1 MSALHLTVADQANA
15 DEREW
20 LGRNL
25 RAFNEHLSPYL
36 RPDGGEKPVPL
47 DVFVRDEQGGL
58 WGGLM
63 ASTYWR
69 WLDIVRLWVHA
80 DLRGQGYGRR
90 LLQRAEDEARRRD
103 CLYVRVSTLDTQA
116 PGFYQKLGYRIVGQF
131 DDYPPGNC
139 AYLLRK
145 DLLP

>member
-1 MSALHLTVADQANA
+1 MSALHLTVADQANT
-15 DEREW
+15 DERDW
-20 LGRNL
+20 LRDHL
-25 RAFNEHLSPYL
+25 RAFNAHLSPYL
-36 RPDGGEKPVPL
+36 HPDTCQEPVPL
-47 DVFVRDEQGGL
+47 DVFLRDAEGQP

-69 WLDIVRLWVHA
+69 WLDIVLLWVHD
-80 DLRGQGYGRR
+80 DLRGQGHGRA
-90 LLQRAEDEARRRD
+90 LLQRAEEEARRRD
-103 CLYVRVSTLDTQA
+103 CLYVRVNTLDTQA

-145 DLLP
+145 DLLS